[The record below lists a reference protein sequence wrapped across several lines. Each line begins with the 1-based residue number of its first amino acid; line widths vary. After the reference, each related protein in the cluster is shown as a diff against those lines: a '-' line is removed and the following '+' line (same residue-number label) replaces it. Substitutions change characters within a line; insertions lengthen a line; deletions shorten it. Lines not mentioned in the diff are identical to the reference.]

1 MTRAQPKERGR
12 RPSGLPARGDFRS
25 AEHLPNLRE
34 DRQPAS
40 PEELPRQRNGITPQ
54 MHGRYPDYNVL
65 DEADHWDAHTR
76 SVVFE
81 RIESEPPLRFFSAE
95 EAITLSAFCDVVM
108 AQDREP
114 RIPVL
119 SMVDAKLHSG
129 KLDGFRFAD
138 MPDDRE
144 TWRCVAT
151 GLDASARAHGAPS
164 FVSAPSELQHL
175 LVDDFSHG
183 KLNGEVW
190 DELSPTRAWSVV
202 MRSVLSAF
210 YSHPWA
216 WNEIGFG
223 GPAYPRGYARM
234 GVGQRE
240 SWEGAP
246 AFESDPVKGTRR
258 RGVEGA

>member
-1 MTRAQPKERGR
+1 MTKR
-12 RPSGLPARGDFRS
+12 DFRQ

-34 DRQPAS
+34 DRQPA
-40 PEELPRQRNGITPQ
+40 PPDELPRQRNGVTPQ

-65 DEADHWDAHTR
+65 DEIDHWDARTR
-76 SVVFE
+76 HVVLARVE
-81 RIESEPPLRFFSAE
+81 KEPSIRFFSAA
-95 EAITLSAFCDVVM
+95 EAATLGAFCDVVM

-119 SMVDAKLHSG
+119 AMVDAKLDAG

-144 TWRCVAT
+144 TWRRVAQ
-151 GLDASARAHGAPS
+151 GLDASARARGAES
-164 FVSAPSELQHL
+164 FASAPDEVQHK
-175 LVDDFSHG
+175 LVDELSQG
-183 KLNGEVW
+183 KLSGEVW
-190 DELSPTRAWSVV
+190 DELPPSRAWSVV
-202 MRSVLSAF
+202 MRAVLSAF

-234 GVGQRE
+234 GLGQRE
-240 SWEGAP
+240 RWEGAP
-246 AFESDPVKGTRR
+246 ALEVDPVNDTQQRAAEGT
-258 RGVEGA
+258 

>member
-1 MTRAQPKERGR
+1 MAGR
-12 RPSGLPARGDFRS
+12 DFRR
-25 AEHLPNLRE
+25 ADHLPNVRE
-34 DRQPAS
+34 GGQPPS
-40 PEELPRQRNGITPQ
+40 PDDLPRQRNGVTPQ
-54 MHGRYPDYNVL
+54 MHGRYPDYNVI
-65 DEADHWDAHTR
+65 DEVRHWDART
-76 SVVFE
+76 SEVVLDRVE
-81 RIESEPPLRFFSAE
+81 NQPPIRFFSAG
-95 EAITLSAFCDVVM
+95 EAVTLHAFCDVVM

-119 SMVDAKLHSG
+119 AMVDAKLHAG

-144 TWRCVAT
+144 TWRRVAA
-151 GLDASARAHGAPS
+151 GLDASARRHGADS
-164 FVSAPSELQHL
+164 FASADTHVQHE

-183 KLNGEVW
+183 KLSGEPW
-190 DELSPTRAWSVV
+190 HELPPARAWSVV
-202 MRSVLSAF
+202 MRAVLSAF

-240 SWEGAP
+240 SWEGAQ
-246 AFESDPVKGTRR
+246 ALDADPVKQTQG
-258 RGVEGA
+258 RGAEGA